1 MYIPIHLMYY
11 RIVIPQ
17 VRTYSYCETLL
28 WIGWS
33 DLSASFGLGG
43 MCDYYTVNIHV
54 TIYAVL

>member
-1 MYIPIHLMYY
+1 MYY